1 MYRMYKA
8 NCIKKIAANN
18 SKSYLADINK
28 SVDQYNDTD
37 HYSINNRTY

>member
-8 NCIKKIAANN
+8 KCIKKSAANN
-18 SKSYLADINK
+18 CKSYLADINK